1 MGKLINTV
9 GQRGQPFFVCFD
21 ERKLKDEKSNNVV
34 FVWERDN
41 RFEIILFGSYLG
53 MWLCDIEWWDIGK
66 KEKYFWGMWK
76 IWVKRV
82 EPKIHSCFGI

>member
-34 FVWERDN
+34 FVWERDK
-41 RFEIILFGSYLG
+41 RFKIILFGSYLG
-53 MWLCDIEWWDIGK
+53 M
-66 KEKYFWGMWK
+66 
-76 IWVKRV
+76 
-82 EPKIHSCFGI
+82 